1 MDGTKTRTRI
11 AKHILQNRSCIDF
24 TQIVHIQM
32 EEILKAG
39 HINIIIQVR
48 SPRIAQSVPT
58 TQIRNRCNSWNPDK
72 GFENDSIW
80 PGAHW
85 QKINNGRFCN
95 RKAFRSVQGNFIF
108 HWNSLKN
115 HLGGKHWRIYTANV
129 LNPVAP
135 HLCTAVKGRV
145 EHSNH

>member
-1 MDGTKTRTRI
+1 M
-11 AKHILQNRSCIDF
+11 
-24 TQIVHIQM
+24 
-32 EEILKAG
+32 
-39 HINIIIQVR
+39 
-48 SPRIAQSVPT
+48 AQSEYILLRIPT
-58 TQIRNRCNSWNPDK
+58 TQVRYRSTDGHNQWNPDK

-85 QKINNGRFCN
+85 QKIHNGRFCN

-145 EHSNH
+145 EPFDSNHWHNMHHPSWCSTQM